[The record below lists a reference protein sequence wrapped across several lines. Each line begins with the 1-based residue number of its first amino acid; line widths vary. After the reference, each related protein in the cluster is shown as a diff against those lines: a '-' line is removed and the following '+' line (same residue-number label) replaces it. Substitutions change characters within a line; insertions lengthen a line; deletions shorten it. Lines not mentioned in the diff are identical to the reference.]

1 MTVHAK
7 TGIRNDRMRKIV
19 KAAKKAGWTL
29 VVDGRGHVRV
39 TNPETGAWF
48 IVSGTSAGSP
58 IGHHYLN
65 TRSAARRAGL
75 DVTNL

>member
-19 KAAKKAGWTL
+19 QAARKQGWDL
-29 VVDGRGHVRV
+29 VVDGRGHVRA
-39 TNPETGAWF
+39 TNPQTGAWF
-48 IVSGTSAGSP
+48 IVSGTSNGAVM
-58 IGHHYLN
+58 GHHYMN
-65 TRSAARRAGL
+65 TRAAARRAGL